1 MGTLDPRID
10 AYIAKSAEFARPI
23 LEHLRKSMHAA
34 CPDVEETIKWGMPFF
49 MFGGKPLANMAAFKA
64 HCNFGFWRKESGD
77 TFKSGEAIKE
87 LGRLESVKDLPPKA
101 EFAKRVKLQMAV
113 IESGA
118 GSRPRAK
125 AAPKPALETPADL
138 VAALKKNTAARKT
151 FEAFSPSAK
160 REYVEWIVEAK
171 REETRSKRLSQAI
184 EWMAE
189 GKKRNWKYESC

>member
-1 MGTLDPRID
+1 MSTIDPRVD
-10 AYIAKSAEFARPI
+10 AYIAKSADFAQPI

-64 HCNFGFWRKESGD
+64 HCAFGFWRRESGEL
-77 TFKSGEAIKE
+77 FKAGEAMGQF
-87 LGRLESVKDLPPKA
+87 GRIESVKDLPKKA
-101 EFAKRVKLQMAV
+101 EFAKLVKWQMAL

-118 GSRPRAK
+118 GSRPRAT
-125 AAPKPALETPADL
+125 AAAKPPPEAPDDL
-138 VAALKKNTAARKT
+138 LAALKKNAAARKT

-171 REETRSKRLSQAI
+171 REETRSKRLAQAI

-189 GKKRNWKYESC
+189 GKKRNWKYENC